1 MNLYFLKL
9 RRLSENIIYAI
20 LEGNILSPSNHIP
33 LIEQTE
39 LLVTG
44 WDYKEPAREIAP
56 DDSVENHLSIEVMQ
70 KRNSI
75 KKGVAFRFRTL
86 FIFENET
93 ILDYTGEDS
102 YVIDFE
108 DVVDK
113 NEVSRMLRNT
123 YSKFTEKFDFRKIGT
138 ALRNRSIRTLNE
150 SAVDVDAIIPLLT

>member
-1 MNLYFLKL
+1 
-9 RRLSENIIYAI
+9 
-20 LEGNILSPSNHIP
+20 

-44 WDYKEPAREIAP
+44 WDYKEPGRTIGP
-56 DDSVENHLSIEVMQ
+56 NDTVENHLSIEVMK

-93 ILDYTGEDS
+93 ILDYKGEDS

-113 NEVSRMLRNT
+113 NEVTRMLRNT

-138 ALRNRSIRTLNE
+138 ALQSRSIRTLSE
-150 SAVDVDAIIPLLT
+150 SNVDIDAIVPLLA